1 MAKSQSKTGNRSLST
16 VSGKAASGFKDEKDF
31 NLGKAEN
38 WIYIG
43 IIIVTL
49 LMFFREGIFSGKVF
63 TSGDHIA
70 FDSFKTFF
78 DDAKKAGMFALWTP
92 YIFMGMPNFAGLIGF
107 SPRTYDL
114 FGNLFGVIYDMI
126 TGSQSN
132 PVFSIVLYYFIFG
145 TGLYFYS
152 NYKFK
157 NKLISLFVAL
167 SGVFAT
173 DLIQRL
179 VVGHNTKVLA
189 ITFFP
194 LILLV
199 VDKLIDQNYK
209 NKFYLLLDSVL
220 LIIMLHIQLGSN
232 HMQMIFY
239 SYLMLGMYVLYI
251 LIYRVLKKENVRG
264 ALTAGIIF
272 IAAAVISIAMNAD
285 IMMSV
290 KEYNKYSIRGASS
303 IASEVDSKISK
314 DTPLDY
320 DYATRWSFSPGETL
334 TFFLPYYYGFGDV
347 DYQGQKVNLY
357 WGQMPFT
364 TSPVYFGVIVLFLGL
379 IGMIMNFRRNLT
391 VQALTVITIF
401 FLLLSFGRNFTVIYN
416 LFFYYFPFFSS
427 FRAPVMIHNFIDL
440 MFAIL
445 AGYGIKSIIDST
457 RDTERAQFFKK
468 VNFGLMGFCG
478 LLFIISIVG
487 FEGSYK
493 DSVVNGPK
501 AQEYKQQGAS
511 PQQINQAF
519 TQRASI
525 AYENV
530 ISDMRIHSIM
540 VLIVLA
546 LAYYY
551 TQRKISMK
559 IFIIGAIIISF
570 IDLWNINNKTIHWDD
585 KKQTDAV
592 FDETDYTNFI
602 LKSDPDTYTYR
613 VAEMQD
619 NQPATTNNYA
629 FYRLQQFNGYQ
640 GAKIRIYQDA
650 LDVVGGANPLLLGLG
665 NVKYVLSSAPLK
677 DTAYSPVFKGSK
689 MQVYENKAFLP
700 RAYFV
705 NEVKVEKPY
714 TILLNIKQSNF
725 NPKQT
730 AFLESEI
737 NKPIEKPDSSSS
749 IKLLKADIHSYE
761 YDVNTS
767 GNNLMVMS
775 DIYYPAGWKA
785 FIDGAETEIYKTD
798 YLFRSIIVPKGKHKI
813 EVKFEPKT
821 YYTGKTISLTA
832 NIFVI
837 LLLIGGI
844 GGVVISRKKPVDL
857 TTGEPV
863 NNENEKEKH

>member
-1 MAKSQSKTGNRSLST
+1 MGKTQTKPGNRQLNTGASKTNTRFT
-16 VSGKAASGFKDEKDF
+16 DEKDF

-43 IIIVTL
+43 IIILSL
-49 LMFFREGIFSGKVF
+49 LLFFREGIFSGKVF

-78 DDAKKAGMFALWTP
+78 DDAKKTGVFALWCP

-107 SPRTYDL
+107 SPRVYDL
-114 FGNLFGVIYDMI
+114 FGNMFGVIYDLI
-126 TGSQSN
+126 TGNQTN

-145 TGLYFYS
+145 TGLFFYT
-152 NYKFK
+152 NYKIR
-157 NKLISLFVAL
+157 NKLIALFVAL

-199 VDKLIDQNYK
+199 VDKLIEQNYK
-209 NKFYLLLDSVL
+209 NKFYLLLDAVFL
-220 LIIMLHIQLGSN
+220 VIMLHIQLGSN

-239 SYLMLGMYVLYI
+239 SYLMLGMYVAYI
-251 LIYRVLKKENVRG
+251 LIYKLLKKQNIRG
-264 ALTAGIIF
+264 VITAGIIF
-272 IAAAVISIAMNAD
+272 IAAAVISVAMNAD
-285 IMMSV
+285 VLMSV
-290 KEYNKYSIRGASS
+290 KEYNKYSIRGVPS

-320 DYATRWSFSPGETL
+320 DYATRWSFSPGETF

-364 TSPVYFGVIVLFLGL
+364 TSPVYFGVIVLFLGI

-391 VQALTVITIF
+391 VQALTIITLF
-401 FLLLSFGRNFTVIYN
+401 FLLLSFGRNFTLVYN
-416 LFFYYFPFFSS
+416 IFFYYFPFFSS

-440 MFAIL
+440 MFSIL
-445 AGYGIKSIIDST
+445 AGYGIKAIVDST
-457 RDTERAQFFKK
+457 KDTARAQFFKK

-478 LLFIISIVG
+478 LLFLISLVG
-487 FEGSYK
+487 FENSYK

-511 PQQINQAF
+511 AQQISQAF
-519 TQRASI
+519 TQRAAI

-530 ISDMRIHSIM
+530 ISDLRVHSIL

-559 IFIIGAIIISF
+559 IFIIGAILISF
-570 IDLWNINNKTIHWDD
+570 FDLWNINSKTIHWDD

-602 LKSDPDTYTYR
+602 LKSNADTYSYR
-613 VAEMQD
+613 IVEMQE
-619 NQPATTNNYA
+619 NQPSTTNNYA
-629 FYRLQQFNGYQ
+629 YYRLQQFNGYQ
-640 GAKIRIYQDA
+640 GAKMRIYQDA
-650 LDVVGGANPLLLGLG
+650 LDVIGGANPMLLGLG
-665 NVKYVLSSAPLK
+665 NVKYILSNAPLK
-677 DTAYSPVFKGSK
+677 DSTYTQAFKGSK
-689 MQVYENKAFLP
+689 MLVYENKAFLP
-700 RAYFV
+700 RAFFV

-714 TILLNIKQSNF
+714 TILLDIKQSNF
-725 NPKQT
+725 DPKNT
-730 AFLESEI
+730 AFVENDI
-737 NKPIEKPDSSSS
+737 KKAIDKTDSTAA
-749 IKLLKADIHSYE
+749 IKMVKADIHGYE
-761 YDVNTS
+761 YDVNAS

-775 DIYYPAGWKA
+775 DIYYPAGWNA
-785 FIDGAETEIYKTD
+785 YIDGAPAEIYKTD
-798 YLFRSIIVPKGKHKI
+798 YLLRSIVVPKGKHKVEI
-813 EVKFEPKT
+813 KFEPKT
-821 YYTGKTISLTA
+821 YYTGKTISLGS
-832 NIFVI
+832 NIFVV
-837 LLLIGGI
+837 LLLIAGV
-844 GGVVISRKKPVDL
+844 GGVIMSRKKATDL
-857 TTGEPV
+857 SGNTYEIKKD
-863 NNENEKEKH
+863 EHKDA

>member
-1 MAKSQSKTGNRSLST
+1 MAKTLSKPGNRNLS
-16 VSGKAASGFKDEKDF
+16 SGPAKTTFKAQDEKEFD
-31 NLGKAEN
+31 LGKAEN

-43 IIIVTL
+43 IIIISL

-78 DDAKKAGMFALWTP
+78 DDAKKDGIFALWCP

-107 SPRTYDL
+107 SPRVYDL
-114 FGNLFGVIYDMI
+114 FGNMFGIIYDLI
-126 TGSQSN
+126 TGNQSN

-145 TGLYFYS
+145 AGLFFYS

-157 NKLISLFVAL
+157 SKLISLFVAL
-167 SGVFAT
+167 AGVFAT

-209 NKFYLLLDSVL
+209 NKFYLLLDAVFL
-220 LIIMLHIQLGSN
+220 VIMLHIQLGSN

-251 LIYRVLKKENVRG
+251 LIYQLLKKENIRG
-264 ALTAGIIF
+264 VMTAGIIF
-272 IAAAVISIAMNAD
+272 IGAAIISVAMNAD
-285 IMMSV
+285 VMMSV

-303 IASEVDSKISK
+303 ISSEVDSKISK

-364 TSPVYFGVIVLFLGL
+364 TSPVYFGVIVLFLGI
-379 IGMIMNFRRNLT
+379 IGMIMNFRRNIT
-391 VQALTVITIF
+391 VQALTIIMFF

-445 AGYGIKSIIDST
+445 AGYGIKSIVEST
-457 RDTERAQFFKK
+457 KDASRAAFFKK

-478 LLFIISIVG
+478 LLFLISIIG
-487 FEGSYK
+487 FDSSYK
-493 DSVVNGPK
+493 DSVINGPK

-511 PQQINQAF
+511 AQQINQAF
-519 TQRASI
+519 TQRATI
-525 AYENV
+525 AYDNV

-559 IFIIGAIIISF
+559 VFIIGAILISF

-585 KKQTDAV
+585 KKQTEAV

-602 LKSDPDTYTYR
+602 LKANPDTYSYR
-613 VAEMQD
+613 VAEMQE

-629 FYRLQQFNGYQ
+629 YYRLQQFNGYQ

-650 LDVVGGANPLLLGLG
+650 LDVVGGANPMLLGLG
-665 NVKYVLSSAPLK
+665 NVKYIMSAAPLK
-677 DTAYSPVFKGSK
+677 DSSYTPVFKGTK
-689 MQVYENKAFLP
+689 MQVYENKSFLP
-700 RAYFV
+700 RAFFV

-725 NPKQT
+725 DPKQT
-730 AFLESEI
+730 AFIENDI
-737 NKPIEKPDSSSS
+737 KKPIDKADSSAS
-749 IKLLKADIHSYE
+749 IKKIKADIHSYE
-761 YDVNTS
+761 YDVNAS

-785 FIDGAETEIYKTD
+785 FVDGNETEIIKTD
-798 YLFRSIIVPKGKHKI
+798 YLLRSIVIPKGKHKVEI
-813 EVKFEPKT
+813 RFEPKT
-821 YYTGKTISLTA
+821 YYTGKTISLGA
-832 NIFVI
+832 NILVV
-837 LLLIGGI
+837 LLLIGSI
-844 GGVVISRKKPVDL
+844 GGVFMSRKKAIDL
-857 TTGEPV
+857 TTGNDV
-863 NNENEKEKH
+863 KETSD